1 MTIQPRHAVL
11 RADALF
17 LLLAGSS
24 GMAADLA
31 ASFLAIGPQHAVLA
45 AAPYTAIGFVEA
57 HGLAMIFGWLL
68 WCAAP
73 ARSWHLTAVAI
84 HTLLGTANLV
94 FWSMFIAADM
104 LPAGYLTTS
113 LHWLFVSLQ
122 LTAAA
127 TIRRSSPTRILQV

>member
-1 MTIQPRHAVL
+1 MTIQPRHIVL

-31 ASFLAIGPQHAVLA
+31 GSFLAIGPQRAILA
-45 AAPYTAIGFVEA
+45 AAPHTAIGFVEA
-57 HGLAMIFGWLL
+57 HGLAVIFGCLL

-73 ARSWHLTAVAI
+73 SRLWHLTAVAI

-113 LHWLFVSLQ
+113 LHWLFVALQ

-127 TIRRSSPTRILQV
+127 AITRSPRTGILQA